1 MTGVISSASLYAGTT
16 LLTRTSGQRSLTGIT
31 GFSTAASSTSTVTST
46 ILVSTGANSV
56 TGLSYY
62 NTATGSITIS
72 SGSTTSGMSGG
83 VNINSGDAAYSGT
96 ITLKPGTS
104 TDFAGTVIIRGGDLD
119 NATASYGGDVR
130 VFGGKGLGG
139 SSGSYGGNLFL
150 TGGTPEGTTV
160 TSKGGDIYMYAGGAS
175 QDATGV
181 KTNGNILIGDQTT
194 DIISIASTTVMPNV
208 GSASSAKIINIG
220 TSTSTTTITGTAKLP
235 TVGTSGLVRLGTGG
249 TLSAVTPSTGYL
261 NWTGS
266 AFAWSEPTIPT
277 ASTSVLGG
285 VKVDGNTIIIDNGI
299 ISVGSSITTGL
310 SIGTTLT
317 IPTGNTE
324 SRPTATQGN
333 LRFNTSLGK
342 FEGYYGSAWG
352 AVGGG
357 LSPTAIQA
365 ADGYVAKANDLVRC
379 NTTSVAFSITL
390 PSAPVDG
397 DIIGVIDTHRKF
409 ALNNLTI
416 LAAGSK
422 SIEDDTSLV
431 LDIDGSYIALVY
443 NDVNSNWRILE
454 TPLGTGTSST
464 TIITSNDYIASVN
477 DLVRCD
483 TTAAAFSVTLPTSP
497 YDGSIVNFVDVA
509 SAGSFFAHN
518 LTVLPGSGNTVQNT
532 SSLVLNTNGT
542 YVSLVYNQS
551 STNWKVLQGSQG
563 SLPTA
568 STTQLGA
575 VKVDGNTITING
587 SGVISSA
594 GSGLSPTAIQ
604 VAAGYVAKANDL
616 VRCNTTSGAF
626 SITLPSAP
634 VDGDIIGVIDTHRKF
649 ALNNLTILA
658 AGSKSIEDDT
668 SLVLDIDGSYIAL
681 VYNDVNSNWRILET
695 PTGTGIISTAIITSN
710 SYIASVND
718 LVRCDTT
725 ATAFSVTLP
734 TSPNDGSIVNFV
746 DVASAGSFSTN
757 NLTILPGSGNT
768 VQNTSSLV
776 LNTNGTYVSLVYN
789 QSSTNW
795 KVLQGSQGSLPT
807 ASTTVL
813 GAVKVDG
820 STITINGSGVISSV
834 NNMTYIDCGSAAS
847 TYGGLGLSSIN
858 AGGAA

>member
-409 ALNNLTI
+409 ALNNLII

-422 SIEDDTSLV
+422 TIEDDTTSLV
-431 LDIDGSYIALVY
+431 LDINGSYIALVY

-483 TTAAAFSVTLPTSP
+483 TTAAAFSVTLPTNP
-497 YDGSIVNFVDVA
+497 IDGSIVNFVDVA
-509 SAGSFFAHN
+509 STGSFLSNN
-518 LTVLPGSGNTVQNT
+518 LTVLPGSGNTVEND
-532 SSLVLNTNGT
+532 SSLILDVNGT

-551 STNWKVLQGSQG
+551 STNWKVLQAPYCLLGNVSTSVTLAGLTFGTGNNLTNAIAGTHYQNPIG
-563 SLPTA
+563 TISGLVKGNGANALTAATAGVDYMPAVTWITKNTTYNPAIAGDHILANTSGGAFTIYLPA
-568 STTQLGA
+568 SPA
-575 VKVDGNTITING
+575 AGNTI
-587 SGVISSA
+587 VIADYA
-594 GSGLSPTAIQ
+594 GTFA
-604 VAAGYVAKANDL
+604 
-616 VRCNTTSGAF
+616 TS
-626 SITLPSAP
+626 
-634 VDGDIIGVIDTHRKF
+634 
-649 ALNNLTILA
+649 NLTIA
-658 AGSKSIEDDT
+658 
-668 SLVLDIDGSYIAL
+668 
-681 VYNDVNSNWRILET
+681 SNGNKIL
-695 PTGTGIISTAIITSN
+695 GTIQ
-710 SYIASVND
+710 D
-718 LVRCDTT
+718 
-725 ATAFSVTLP
+725 
-734 TSPNDGSIVNFV
+734 
-746 DVASAGSFSTN
+746 
-757 NLTILPGSGNT
+757 
-768 VQNTSSLV
+768 LV
-776 LNTNGTYVSLVYN
+776 LNVSNRNATLVYTD
-789 QSSTNW
+789 STRGW
-795 KVLQGSQGSLPT
+795 IILF
-807 ASTTVL
+807 
-813 GAVKVDG
+813 
-820 STITINGSGVISSV
+820 
-834 NNMTYIDCGSAAS
+834 
-847 TYGGLGLSSIN
+847 
-858 AGGAA
+858 